1 MEDAGNIPEFLVQWI
16 TYLLPKSRDLEDPS
30 KYKPITCLYTMYKI
44 YTECIAEKIY
54 KHLERNKLLAEELK
68 GRIENSQGC
77 K

>member
-1 MEDAGNIPEFLVQWI
+1 
-16 TYLLPKSRDLEDPS
+16 
-30 KYKPITCLYTMYKI
+30 MYKI